1 MAIAS
6 IGSSGL
12 SRQEISNEKERGPL
26 TVDTTD
32 TDGTG
37 ERVECIVGRK
47 TGVPEGVIVEARVG
61 WIGVKVGRVVAE
73 SSVAAVIVNP
83 AARVSG
89 GDSVREGSRG
99 NGVLVFAGVK
109 VAGLVGVGVLP

>member
-37 ERVECIVGRK
+37 VRVNRKVGRNK
-47 TGVPEGVIVEARVG
+47 GVPEGVIVAASVG
-61 WIGVKVGRVVAE
+61 
-73 SSVAAVIVNP
+73 
-83 AARVSG
+83 
-89 GDSVREGSRG
+89 
-99 NGVLVFAGVK
+99 
-109 VAGLVGVGVLP
+109 